1 MQIRNIQPENNQ
13 YKNNIS
19 HKGMSPEVLVR
30 TLQDSEKYLTTVIL
44 EGGVTGG
51 RGYNAYKRGGM
62 PELDERC
69 RYF

>member
-1 MQIRNIQPENNQ
+1 MQIRNIQPNNKE

-51 RGYNAYKRGGM
+51 RGYNAYKRGGT
-62 PELDERC
+62 PEKR
-69 RYF
+69 RR